1 MIAKSGLCL
10 QPKGCKRT
18 DKIED
23 FANFGKLLNFPNSLN
38 LGKI

>member
-1 MIAKSGLCL
+1 MITKSGLCL

-18 DKIED
+18 DNIKDFTNIENRR
-23 FANFGKLLNFPNSLN
+23 FSISLN